1 MRDRI
6 YRNNN
11 DNKTYMTKV
20 DTKQLGPNANY
31 GILLEP
37 KLTAR
42 LCSIFKI
49 HRVELT

>member
-11 DNKTYMTKV
+11 KTKA

-42 LCSIFKI
+42 LCSKFKI